1 MRVNTKNEPEKQIKI
16 SEIGQLSPESDSNR
30 SRSNQNECLTEAT
43 TIDETKRQIKKLQTA
58 GDDRCRNEFYQE
70 LWTLPTPVHEEGKYL
85 ADHLDQYFNKIQY
98 KILTSILA
106 ERLKVVP
113 DIMNKDQCG
122 FVINR

>member
-1 MRVNTKNEPEKQIKI
+1 M
-16 SEIGQLSPESDSNR
+16 DSYLQNLTR
-30 SRSNQNECLTEAT
+30 TEVAPKRNQCLTEAT
-43 TIDETKRQIKKLQTA
+43 ITDETKRQIKKLQTPR
-58 GDDRCRNEFYQE
+58 DERCRNEFYQE

-85 ADHLDQYFNKIQY
+85 TDHLDQFFYKIQY

-113 DIMNKDQCG
+113 DIMNKYQCG